1 MGTGN
6 ITGVA
11 AAVSIGGAGS
21 IFWMWVSAFL
31 GMALVYAENCLSV
44 TYSSAEKRGPMAYIE
59 KGIGSRCLAFFFAI
73 MCMGACF
80 GMGGMVQVNSYAHH
94 LENCISVNK
103 YLIAAASFLLI
114 FLVTSGGAK
123 RIGTTAQMLLPAASL
138 LYMAVSAAVLF
149 RFRERLPQVF
159 ADIFSEALGFRQT
172 LGGAAGFTVSKAVSV
187 GIRRGIFSNEAGLGS
202 SPILHSSAENSSPQL
217 QGLWSMFEVFFD
229 TVICCTL
236 TALVILCAAPDLSIE
251 TAFASVL
258 GNNSTVFLALE
269 MIVFAFCTIIG
280 WFYCGSAAYRYISG
294 KNNSRGLCL
303 AFAAA
308 ASIGAVAE
316 LRTVW
321 TLSDIFNGLM
331 ALPNLLGLLLLV
343 KKVKS
348 E

>member
-1 MGTGN
+1 
-6 ITGVA
+6 
-11 AAVSIGGAGS
+11 
-21 IFWMWVSAFL
+21 
-31 GMALVYAENCLSV
+31 
-44 TYSSAEKRGPMAYIE
+44 
-59 KGIGSRCLAFFFAI
+59 
-73 MCMGACF
+73 
-80 GMGGMVQVNSYAHH
+80 MGGMVQVNSYAQH

-103 YLIAAASFLLI
+103 YLIAAASFILI

-149 RFRERLPQVF
+149 RFREHLPQVF
-159 ADIFSEALGFRQT
+159 ADIFSEALGLRQT

-331 ALPNLLGLLLLV
+331 ALPNLLGLLVLV